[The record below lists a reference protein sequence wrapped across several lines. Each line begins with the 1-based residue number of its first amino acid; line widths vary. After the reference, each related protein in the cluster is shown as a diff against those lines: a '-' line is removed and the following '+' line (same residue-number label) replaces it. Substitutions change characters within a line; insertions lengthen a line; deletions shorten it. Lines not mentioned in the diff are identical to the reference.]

1 MELLAGLAQDSEL
14 GVRSAAFRALTACCE
29 QGDPEFAARV
39 EKLLIRLSKDLVSG
53 VRQATAKGLPA
64 YNEQGVRSSLR
75 ESWSCS
81 SGSPK
86 DSRSESA
93 MRRPSPCLPAV

>member
-39 EKLLIRLSKDLVSG
+39 EKLLIRLSKDSESG
-53 VRQATAKGLPA
+53 VRQAAAECPPA
-64 YNEQGVRSSLR
+64 CCKQGVPELAARVVELLA
-75 ESWSCS
+75 
-81 SGSPK
+81 GPK
-86 DSRSESA
+86 DFEE
-93 MRRPSPCLPAV
+93 